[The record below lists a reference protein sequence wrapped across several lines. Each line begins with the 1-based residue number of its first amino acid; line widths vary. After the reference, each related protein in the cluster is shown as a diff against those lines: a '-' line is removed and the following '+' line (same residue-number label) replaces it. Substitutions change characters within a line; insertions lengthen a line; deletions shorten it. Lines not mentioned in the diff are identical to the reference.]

1 MCACVLCLCCD
12 KVRCHQV
19 CPIIWGK
26 LSQLRLIWG
35 DSRLKWWQRQMTG
48 EHLAGT
54 QAATAF
60 PTVLLKLCRFLL
72 FHDI

>member
-1 MCACVLCLCCD
+1 MCACVFCLCCD
-12 KVRCHQV
+12 KVRRHQV

-26 LSQLRLIWG
+26 LSQLRLICG

-54 QAATAF
+54 QAATAL